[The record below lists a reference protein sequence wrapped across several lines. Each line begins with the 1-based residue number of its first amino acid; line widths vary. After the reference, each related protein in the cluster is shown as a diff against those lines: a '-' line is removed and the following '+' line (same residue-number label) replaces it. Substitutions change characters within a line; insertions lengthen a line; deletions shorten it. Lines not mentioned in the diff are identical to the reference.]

1 MDIHQETEELIEITT
16 KLGKARPWLPR
27 IEGVPSGEVVMLH
40 HIKGLQDDMATA
52 GQGVKISAL
61 SGRAGMSMPAVSQM
75 MRSMEGKG
83 LVERRMAHADRRVV
97 YVSLTE
103 KGEKIEAE
111 TSQYMTQILESV
123 VKEFGEE
130 NTRQL
135 ILLFRKLHG
144 VLQTLH
150 LNGTD

>member
-1 MDIHQETEELIEITT
+1 
-16 KLGKARPWLPR
+16 
-27 IEGVPSGEVVMLH
+27 
-40 HIKGLQDDMATA
+40 
-52 GQGVKISAL
+52 
-61 SGRAGMSMPAVSQM
+61 
-75 MRSMEGKG
+75 
-83 LVERRMAHADRRVV
+83 MAHADRRVV